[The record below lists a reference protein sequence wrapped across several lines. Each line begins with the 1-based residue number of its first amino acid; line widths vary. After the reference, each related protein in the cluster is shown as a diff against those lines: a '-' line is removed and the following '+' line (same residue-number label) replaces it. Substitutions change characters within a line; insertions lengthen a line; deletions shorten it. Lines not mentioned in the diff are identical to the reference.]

1 MTVTSPVAARTGPV
15 DRTDDRRRVLVFA
28 VLCCGFVL
36 TSLDMMIVNVAFP
49 AIEHDFPGYSNAVV
63 SWTLNAYTILYAAAL
78 IPAGRLADHLGRKQA
93 FLGGLLLFSVA
104 SALCAA
110 APTLPVLI
118 AARALQALGAAAL
131 TPTSMGL
138 LLQVNPPERQ
148 QQAIRSWT
156 AAGGIAAAMAPIVG
170 GLLVQF
176 DWRLIFLINVPIGAV
191 AAIVGLRVLPTSER
205 SASVAR
211 PDLIGALAVAL
222 FAGAVVYTL
231 VEAPDAGWGS
241 ASTLAGFAFAAVLLA
256 VAVVR
261 NLRHP
266 SPVVPR
272 ELLRLPVYVR
282 ANVAAFVYS
291 SAFAVMLLSVV
302 LWTQTVRGYSAIQ
315 TGLAIAP
322 GTVLMPVFAMVTGK
336 VAKRIGVAGTA
347 ALGCLVLGLGMVW
360 WVVAAPTRLPY
371 VLAVMPGSI
380 LTSIGTIVAMAAFAA
395 RVSSTIPKAFY
406 ASGSAVHTMAKQM
419 GIAIGVALLLAIQDS
434 GTRGG
439 GSPVPALRE
448 AWIVAAVLTVV
459 AAGIA
464 LAGPRDKPAAP
475 AAPATTGE

>member
-1 MTVTSPVAARTGPV
+1 MSADTPAATATVPV
-15 DRTDDRRRVLVFA
+15 DTATDRRRGIVFA

-78 IPAGRLADHLGRKQA
+78 IPAGRLADHLGRKQV
-93 FLGGLLLFSVA
+93 FLGGLVLFTLA
-104 SALCAA
+104 SALCAF
-110 APTLPVLI
+110 APSLPVLI

-138 LLQVNPPERQ
+138 LLQVNPPELQ
-148 QQAIRSWT
+148 QRAIRSWT

-170 GLLVQF
+170 GLLVQS
-176 DWRLIFLINVPIGAV
+176 DWRLIFLINVPIGAL
-191 AAIVGLRVLPTSER
+191 AAVVGLRVLPASAKR
-205 SASVAR
+205 SSAPS

-222 FAGAVVYTL
+222 FVGAVVFGL

-241 ASTLAGFAFAAVLLA
+241 ATTLSAFACAVVMLV

-261 NLRHP
+261 NLRHA
-266 SPVVPR
+266 SPVIPR
-272 ELLRLPVYVR
+272 ELLALSVYVR
-282 ANVAAFVYS
+282 TNIAAFIYS
-291 SAFAVMLLSVV
+291 AAFAVMLLSVV
-302 LWTQTVRGYSAIQ
+302 LWTQNVRGYSAIQ

-322 GTVLMPVFAMVTGK
+322 GTVLMPVFAMLTGRMGK
-336 VAKRIGVAGTA
+336 SIGLPRTA
-347 ALGCLVLGLGMVW
+347 ALGCVVLGLGMVW
-360 WVVAAPTRLPY
+360 WTVTAPTKLPY
-371 VLAVMPGSI
+371 VLAIMPGSM
-380 LTSIGTIVAMAAFAA
+380 LTSIGTIVAMAAFAG
-395 RVSSTIPKAFY
+395 RVSATIPQAFY

-419 GIAIGVALLLAIQDS
+419 GIAIGVALLLVIHDS
-434 GTRGG
+434 AAHGGT
-439 GSPVPALRE
+439 SPVPALRE

-464 LAGPRDKPAAP
+464 LAGSRPT
-475 AAPATTGE
+475 ATSPTE

>member
-1 MTVTSPVAARTGPV
+1 MSADSPALATAAPADKAT
-15 DRTDDRRRVLVFA
+15 DRRRAIVFA

-49 AIEHDFPGYSNAVV
+49 AIEHEFPGYSNAVV

-78 IPAGRLADHLGRKQA
+78 IPAGRLADHLGRKQT
-93 FLGGLLLFSVA
+93 FLGGLVLFTLA
-104 SALCAA
+104 SGLCAF
-110 APTLPVLI
+110 APSLPVLI

-138 LLQVNPPERQ
+138 LLQVNPPELQ
-148 QQAIRSWT
+148 QRAIRSWT

-170 GLLVQF
+170 GVLVQY
-176 DWRLIFLINVPIGAV
+176 DWRLIFLINVPIGAAAV
-191 AAIVGLRVLPTSER
+191 AVGVRVLPTSAQNS
-205 SASVAR
+205 SAPR

-222 FAGAVVYTL
+222 FAGSVVFAL

-241 ASTLAGFAFAAVLLA
+241 VTTLTAFACAVVLLV

-272 ELLRLPVYVR
+272 ELLTMPVYVR
-282 ANVAAFVYS
+282 TNIAAFVYS
-291 SAFAVMLLSVV
+291 AAFAVMLLSVV
-302 LWTQTVRGYSAIQ
+302 LWTQNVRGYSAIE

-322 GTVLMPVFAMVTGK
+322 GTVLMPIFAMLTGRMGR
-336 VAKRIGVAGTA
+336 AIGLAATA
-347 ALGCLVLGLGMVW
+347 ALGCVVLGLGMVW
-360 WVVAAPTRLPY
+360 WTVTAPTKLPY
-371 VLAVMPGSI
+371 ALAIMPGSI
-380 LTSIGTIVAMAAFAA
+380 LTSIGTIVAMAAFAG
-395 RVSSTIPKAFY
+395 RVSATIPQAFY

-419 GIAIGVALLLAIQDS
+419 GIAIGVALLLVIQDS
-434 GTRGG
+434 AAHAGQ
-439 GSPVPALRE
+439 SPVPALRH
-448 AWIVAAVLTVV
+448 AWIVAAVLTVL

-464 LAGPRDKPAAP
+464 LAGSREKAVTPTA
-475 AAPATTGE
+475 

>member
-1 MTVTSPVAARTGPV
+1 MSADTPAITTTAPV
-15 DRTDDRRRVLVFA
+15 DKAAVRRRAIVFA

-49 AIEHDFPGYSNAVV
+49 AIEHEFPGYSNAVV

-78 IPAGRLADHLGRKQA
+78 IPAGRLADHLGRKQT
-93 FLGGLLLFSVA
+93 FLGGLVLFTVA
-104 SALCAA
+104 SGLCAL

-138 LLQVNPPERQ
+138 LLQVNPPELQ
-148 QQAIRSWT
+148 QRAIRSWT

-170 GLLVQF
+170 GVLVQY
-176 DWRLIFLINVPIGAV
+176 DWRLIFLINVPIGALATV
-191 AAIVGLRVLPTSER
+191 VGLRVLPSSAQR
-205 SASVAR
+205 SSAPS
-211 PDLIGALAVAL
+211 PDLLGALAVAL
-222 FAGAVVYTL
+222 FAGCLVFAL

-241 ASTLAGFAFAAVLLA
+241 ATTLTAFACAAVLLA
-256 VAVVR
+256 VAVAR

-272 ELLRLPVYVR
+272 ELLALPVYVR
-282 ANVAAFVYS
+282 TNIAAFVYS
-291 SAFAVMLLSVV
+291 AAFAVMLLSVV
-302 LWTQTVRGYSAIQ
+302 LWTQNVRGYSAIE

-322 GTVLMPVFAMVTGK
+322 GTVLMPVFAILTGRM
-336 VAKRIGVAGTA
+336 AKSIGLARTA

-360 WVVAAPTRLPY
+360 WTVAAPTDLPY
-371 VLAVMPGSI
+371 VLAVMPGSM
-380 LTSIGTIVAMAAFAA
+380 LTSIGTIVAMAAFAGQ
-395 RVSSTIPKAFY
+395 VSATIPKTFY

-419 GIAIGVALLLAIQDS
+419 GIAIGVALLLAIHDS
-434 GTRGG
+434 ATHDGA
-439 GSPVPALRE
+439 SPVPALRE

-464 LAGPRDKPAAP
+464 LAAPRTSATAP
-475 AAPATTGE
+475 TG